1 MKEYIVRIPMVD
13 ASYKL
18 TGSGGNAPS
27 QFSASVT
34 QSAFVS
40 NKSAGISVQVA
51 IPPNRKLKVKGA
63 RLYTESLPVEGSS
76 GFGLAGDFLIS
87 IAKDD
92 NADAFGSFS
101 LSISKWNEWENK
113 DIDVTLSAEEEDLDE
128 KGKFRFETGSGV
140 YVYDNNVQD
149 SLIGETITPVLEML
163 IETDVIVDASTGL
176 AI

>member
-13 ASYKL
+13 ISYEL
-18 TGSGGNAPS
+18 QGSGGNTPS
-27 QFSASVT
+27 RFSASVT

-40 NKSAGISVQVA
+40 NKSADDSVQVA
-51 IPPNRKLKVKGA
+51 LPPNHNFKVKCA
-63 RLYTESLPVEGSS
+63 RLFTDSLPVEGSS
-76 GFGLAGDFLIS
+76 TTGIAGEFSIG

-101 LSISKWNEWENK
+101 LSLSKWNEWEDK

-128 KGKFRFETGSGV
+128 KGFFRFDSGSGV
-140 YVYDNNVQD
+140 YVYDNNVQEAFV
-149 SLIGETITPVLEML
+149 GETITPVLEIL
-163 IETDVIVDASTGL
+163 IDTDVIVDATTGL

>member
-1 MKEYIVRIPMVD
+1 MKEYIVRIPMID
-13 ASYKL
+13 ASYEL
-18 TGSGGNAPS
+18 TGSGGNTSS
-27 QFSASVT
+27 QFNSSVT

-40 NKSAGISVQVA
+40 NKSSASSVQVA
-51 IPPNRKLKVKGA
+51 IPPNRKLKVKRA
-63 RLYTESLPVEGSS
+63 RLYTNSLPVEGSS
-76 GFGLAGDFLIS
+76 ASGTAGVFSIS

-92 NADAFGSFS
+92 NAEAFGSFS

-128 KGKFRFETGSGV
+128 KGLFRFETGSRV

-149 SLIGETITPVLEML
+149 ALVGEMIIPVLEMI
-163 IETDVIVDASTGL
+163 IETDVIVNASTGL